1 MHVDWLICQSKMGLR
16 MFNLKRK
23 EFKKSAN
30 FQLATTQ
37 FNCLYLKEYIINIK
51 ELFGLKYLHSCSQK
65 YPRTSHSFY
74 CLADKQIILVESALC
89 RFVLFH
95 FRYSLILNM
104 HPYRKTQQKDY
115 DQQRY
120 TICDNWNFAR
130 DPKTRSRCIEKNARV
145 REIDI
150 SEAQK

>member
-1 MHVDWLICQSKMGLR
+1 MYFWLNYKIKDIQNNNTGRTLFKKNQTIMHVDWLICQSKMGLR

-30 FQLATTQ
+30 FHLATTQ
-37 FNCLYLKEYIINIK
+37 FNCLYLKGFIINIK

-65 YPRTSHSFY
+65 YPRISHSFY

-89 RFVLFH
+89 RFVLSH

-104 HPYRKTQQKDY
+104 HPYRKT
-115 DQQRY
+115 
-120 TICDNWNFAR
+120 
-130 DPKTRSRCIEKNARV
+130 
-145 REIDI
+145 
-150 SEAQK
+150 